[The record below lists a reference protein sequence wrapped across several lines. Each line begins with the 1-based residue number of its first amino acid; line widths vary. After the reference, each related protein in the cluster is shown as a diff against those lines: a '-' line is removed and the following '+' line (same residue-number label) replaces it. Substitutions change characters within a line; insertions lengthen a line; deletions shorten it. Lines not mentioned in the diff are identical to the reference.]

1 VKGEAIMQL
10 KDLCVLDVASCTREL
25 TIADAARLMRRH
37 HTGDLVV
44 VDDADEEREPVGIIT
59 DRDIVVEVL
68 AQGRDPSRTTVGE
81 IMSTQLVIA
90 SASENCAEALQRMAT
105 HGVRRIP
112 VVDDKRYVL
121 GIVTLD
127 DMLRVHATQANRLL
141 DVVSKEQVRE
151 QRARR

>member
-1 VKGEAIMQL
+1 MQL
-10 KDLCVLDVASCTREL
+10 KDLCVLDVVCCTPD
-25 TIADAARLMRRH
+25 ISVNAAARLMREQ

-44 VDDADEEREPVGIIT
+44 IDNADEEREPIGIVT

-68 AQGRDPSRTTVGE
+68 GRGRDPGKTTVGE
-81 IMSTQLVIA
+81 IMSKQLVIA
-90 SASENCAEALQRMAT
+90 SGSEDASQALQRMVA

-112 VVDDKRYVL
+112 VVDDEQCVL

-127 DMLRVHATQANRLL
+127 DMLRVHAEQANSIAHI
-141 DVVSKEQVRE
+141 VSKEQSRE

>member
-1 VKGEAIMQL
+1 MQL
-10 KDLCVLDVASCTREL
+10 KDLCVFDVACCTPDVSV
-25 TIADAARLMRRH
+25 TAAARLMREH

-44 VDDADEEREPVGIIT
+44 IDNADEEREPVGIVT

-68 AQGRDPSRTTVGE
+68 AQGRDPDQTKVGD
-81 IMSTQLVIA
+81 IMSKQLVIA
-90 SASENCAEALQRMAT
+90 SESEDAFQALQRMVA

-112 VVDDKRYVL
+112 VVDDEQCVQ

-127 DMLRVHATQANRLL
+127 DMLRVHAEAANSL
-141 DVVSKEQVRE
+141 VQIVSKGQTRE

>member
-1 VKGEAIMQL
+1 MQL
-10 KDLCVLDVASCTREL
+10 KDLCVFDVACCTPDISV
-25 TIADAARLMRRH
+25 TAAARLMREH

-44 VDDADEEREPVGIIT
+44 IDNADEEREPVGIVT

-68 AQGRDPSRTTVGE
+68 AQGRDPDKTKVGD
-81 IMSTQLVIA
+81 IMSKQLVIA
-90 SASENCAEALQRMAT
+90 SESEDAFQALQRMVA

-112 VVDDKRYVL
+112 VVDDEQCVQ

-127 DMLRVHATQANRLL
+127 DMLRVHAEAANSL
-141 DVVSKEQVRE
+141 VQIVSKEQTRE

>member
-1 VKGEAIMQL
+1 MQL
-10 KDLCVLDVASCTREL
+10 KDLCVFDVACCTRE
-25 TIADAARLMRRH
+25 ISVSAAARLMREH

-44 VDDADEEREPVGIIT
+44 IDNADEEREPVGIVT

-68 AQGRDPSRTTVGE
+68 AQGRNPEKTTVGD
-81 IMSTQLVIA
+81 IMSKQVVIA
-90 SASENCAEALQRMAT
+90 AGSEDAEQALQRMVA

-112 VVDDKRYVL
+112 VVDDEQYVM

-127 DMLRVHATQANRLL
+127 DMLRIHAEQATSLAH
-141 DVVSKEQVRE
+141 VISKEQSRE

>member
-1 VKGEAIMQL
+1 MQL
-10 KDLCVLDVASCTREL
+10 KDLCVLDVAYCTPDI
-25 TIADAARLMRRH
+25 TINAAARLMREH

-44 VDDADEEREPVGIIT
+44 VDDADEEREPVGIVT

-68 AQGRDPSRTTVGE
+68 ARDRDPGKTTVGE
-81 IMSTQLVIA
+81 VMSKQLVIA
-90 SASENCAEALQRMAT
+90 SGSEDASQALQRMVA

-112 VVDDKRYVL
+112 IVDDAQCVL

-127 DMLRVHATQANRLL
+127 DMLRMHAEQAASLAHI
-141 DVVSKEQVRE
+141 VSKEQSHE

>member
-1 VKGEAIMQL
+1 MQL
-10 KDLCVLDVASCTREL
+10 KDLCVFDVACCTRD
-25 TIADAARLMRRH
+25 ISVSAAARLMREH

-44 VDDADEEREPVGIIT
+44 IDNADEEREPVGIVT

-68 AQGRDPSRTTVGE
+68 AQGRNPEKTTVGD
-81 IMSTQLVIA
+81 IMSKQVVIA
-90 SASENCAEALQRMAT
+90 AGSEDAEQALQRMVA

-112 VVDDKRYVL
+112 VVDDEQYVM

-127 DMLRVHATQANRLL
+127 DMLRIHAEQATSLAH
-141 DVVSKEQVRE
+141 VISKEQSRE

>member
-1 VKGEAIMQL
+1 MQL
-10 KDLCVLDVASCTREL
+10 KDLCVLDVACCTRDI
-25 TIADAARLMRRH
+25 TVTAAARLMRER

-44 VDDADEEREPVGIIT
+44 VDNADEEREPIGIVT

-68 AQGRDPSRTTVGE
+68 AQGRNPDKTTVGDV
-81 IMSTQLVIA
+81 MSQQLVIA
-90 SASENCAEALQRMAT
+90 SESEDASQALQRMAA

-112 VVDDKRYVL
+112 VVDHNQCVV

-127 DMLRVHATQANRLL
+127 DMLKAHAEQAAGLAQ
-141 DVVSKEQVRE
+141 VVSKEQSRE

>member
-1 VKGEAIMQL
+1 MQL
-10 KDLCVLDVASCTREL
+10 KDLCVFDVACCTPDISV
-25 TIADAARLMRRH
+25 TAAARLMREH

-44 VDDADEEREPVGIIT
+44 IDNADEEREPVGIVT

-68 AQGRDPSRTTVGE
+68 AQGRDPNKTTVGD
-81 IMSTQLVIA
+81 IMSKRLVIA
-90 SASENCAEALQRMAT
+90 SESEEASQALQRMVA

-112 VVDDKRYVL
+112 VVDDEQCVQ

-127 DMLRVHATQANRLL
+127 DMLRVHAEEANSLAQI
-141 DVVSKEQVRE
+141 VSKEQTRE

>member
-1 VKGEAIMQL
+1 MQL
-10 KDLCVLDVASCTREL
+10 KDLCVFDVACCTPDISV
-25 TIADAARLMRRH
+25 TAAARLMREH

-44 VDDADEEREPVGIIT
+44 IDNADEEREPVGIVT

-68 AQGRDPSRTTVGE
+68 AQGRDPDQTKVGD
-81 IMSTQLVIA
+81 IMSKQLVIA
-90 SASENCAEALQRMAT
+90 SESEDAFQALQRMVA

-112 VVDDKRYVL
+112 VVDDEQCVQ

-127 DMLRVHATQANRLL
+127 DMLRVHAEAANSL
-141 DVVSKEQVRE
+141 VQIVSKGQTRE

>member
-1 VKGEAIMQL
+1 MQL
-10 KDLCVLDVASCTREL
+10 KDLCVLDVACCTPDI
-25 TIADAARLMRRH
+25 TVTAAARLMREY

-44 VDDADEEREPVGIIT
+44 IDNADEEREPIGIVT

-68 AQGRDPSRTTVGE
+68 ARERDPGKTTVGE
-81 IMSTQLVIA
+81 IMSRQLVVA
-90 SASENCAEALQRMAT
+90 SGSEDVWQALQRMVA

-112 VVDDKRYVL
+112 VLDDEQCVL

-127 DMLRVHATQANRLL
+127 DMLRVHAEQANSIAHI
-141 DVVSKEQVRE
+141 VSKEQSRE